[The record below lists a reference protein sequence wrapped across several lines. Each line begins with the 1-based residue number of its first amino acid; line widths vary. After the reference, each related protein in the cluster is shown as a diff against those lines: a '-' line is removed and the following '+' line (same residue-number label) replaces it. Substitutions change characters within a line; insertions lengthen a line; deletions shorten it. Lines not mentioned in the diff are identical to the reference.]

1 LTKLNHWVHAPAVA
15 QHLWRHRDFLRLWAG
30 DSISQIGTTVTFIA
44 LPLLAIQVLDATPFE
59 VGLLTTFETAAFLL
73 VGLPAGAWVDRLRRR
88 NVLITGDLGRA
99 LLLGSLPLAWMFDV
113 LTLPQV
119 YAVALL
125 TGVLTVFFDVA
136 YQSYLPFLVGRDHL
150 IEGNAKL
157 EASRA
162 VAQIAGPGLGG
173 LLVQVL
179 TAPYALLVDAL
190 SYLWSAVWI
199 GAIRSREPLP
209 ERAPDR
215 NLVAEIRE
223 GLSFVL
229 RQPLLRAIT
238 ACTGSSNL
246 FSMIFAT
253 AFIVMLADSAQLN
266 LSAGTIGLVFSIGS
280 VGGLLGA
287 VSARWFAE
295 RLGQGPTLW
304 ISILAAGPFLILSA
318 AVQRGWLLWA
328 VAVASSVISFSVV
341 VYNITQVSFR
351 QGLCPERLLGRM
363 NATIRFLVWGTM
375 PLGGLIGGTLGSTV
389 GVRETLWIGAIGQSL
404 AFLPIFLSPLRWM
417 RELPTT
423 YGDEPA
429 DRVAR
434 SQ

>member
-1 LTKLNHWVHAPAVA
+1 MA